1 MGDRQV
7 LAFKSDSIEYVVYE
21 LDRKKDSENNQQCYN
36 FVEINNKRD
45 GFEIYGANIADLFS
59 FFFNVDKHNI
69 YFEDKKRSFYSVI
82 YKGKVESEIKKDIF
96 QKLIDYKGLKIVKN
110 TILAD
115 INSLEI
121 EKSIKLSSYIN
132 PNSNEKI
139 SILLNDEKYIF
150 SNVNLIIFVK
160 KLNELY
166 PGKFFYEGDS
176 TKRYNLEIPVG
187 LGYGEIIFYLKD
199 KYDISINNIQREVLM
214 YSLIENK

>member
-132 PNSNEKI
+132 PNSNEKFQ
-139 SILLNDEKYIF
+139 YC
-150 SNVNLIIFVK
+150 
-160 KLNELY
+160 
-166 PGKFFYEGDS
+166 
-176 TKRYNLEIPVG
+176 
-187 LGYGEIIFYLKD
+187 
-199 KYDISINNIQREVLM
+199 
-214 YSLIENK
+214 